1 MNSEWDAQENAE
13 EHHMVER
20 GAALSWYDE
29 VYGEYRA
36 AVVLNVAL
44 EMAETAPVFPCV
56 PNMVF
61 YDDDYDSVTGKY
73 NVRLRHC
80 PKPFTQVCENAYG
93 HSCFADASEDARMM
107 RPVTYLESFAT
118 RSEWEPV
125 LDEDIEEVLTLRR
138 KEQKEQ
144 QKTYAPQEPDGAASR
159 SPAGSFLQ
167 NMRARINAKTEQ
179 SVQVSSQERDDE
191 DQERDG
197 KHLMDMI
204 AAQEDVPSAKPETYV
219 RSEGMQALFRSVADQ
234 KPDGKDHS
242 SPSGPGL
249 G

>member
-1 MNSEWDAQENAE
+1 
-13 EHHMVER
+13 MVER

-44 EMAETAPVFPCV
+44 EMAEMAPVFPCV

-144 QKTYAPQEPDGAASR
+144 QKKRMLRR
-159 SPAGSFLQ
+159 SLMERHHVRRLDRFCKTCVHGS
-167 NMRARINAKTEQ
+167 
-179 SVQVSSQERDDE
+179 
-191 DQERDG
+191 
-197 KHLMDMI
+197 
-204 AAQEDVPSAKPETYV
+204 
-219 RSEGMQALFRSVADQ
+219 MQRRNSLFRFRHRSVTMRTRKETANI
-234 KPDGKDHS
+234 
-242 SPSGPGL
+242 
-249 G
+249 